1 MNASEGI
8 TRRQWL
14 AAAAGALA
22 AGRPSEGSPNR
33 PIIILI
39 MADDMGFSDVGCYGS
54 EIATP
59 NLDSLAARGVRFT
72 QFYNSARCCP
82 TRASLLTGLYPHQ
95 AGVGYMEPHN
105 RYNRPAIEKLRLPQY
120 QGFLNDRC
128 VTIAEALRPAGYQTF
143 MSGKWHVGAL
153 PGQRPLDRGFDRF
166 FGILVGASSYWKPD
180 PKNIYDGKE
189 PVHSLPED
197 FYATDYY
204 ARYAAKFIEER
215 DRGRPFFLYLAFTAP
230 HWPLEAWPEDIQRYR
245 GRYRIGWDEL
255 RRRRLARQIELGLFP
270 PTLKLSPRHPDSYPW
285 EKEKNQD
292 NMDLRMAVYAAMI
305 ERMDRGIGLVLETLR
320 KTGQEENTLVVF
332 LSDNGACAEP
342 YRRNEDK
349 GLGHAAQLLPW
360 ANASN
365 TPFRLFKHWVHE
377 GGIASP
383 LIICWPARVRGGII
397 NRRWVGH
404 VMDLLPTFLE
414 AAGAKYPSS
423 YGGRPVLALEG
434 RSLLPALRDPNA
446 IRKGAIYWEHEGNRA
461 MRDGRWKLVSYYN
474 EVHEE
479 MNRVGTGRR
488 TGPWELY
495 DLEADRTELNNLA
508 REQPRRLRVMIDRYR
523 AWERRVGVTDWE
535 EILKAGGFYDGG

>member
-1 MNASEGI
+1 MKASEGM

-22 AGRPSEGSPNR
+22 AGKQSEASPIRPN
-33 PIIILI
+33 IILI
-39 MADDMGFSDVGCYGS
+39 MADDMGFSDLGCYGS

-59 NLDSLAARGVRFT
+59 NLDSLAGRGVRFT
-72 QFYNSARCCP
+72 QFYNCARCCP

-95 AGVGYMEPHN
+95 AGIGYMEPSN

-128 VTIAEALRPAGYQTF
+128 LTIAEALRPAGYQTF

-166 FGILVGASSYWKPD
+166 FGILAGASSYWKPD
-180 PKNIYDGKE
+180 PKNVYDGKE
-189 PVHSLPED
+189 PANSLPKD

-255 RRRRLARQIELGLFP
+255 RRRRFARQIELGLFP
-270 PTLKLSPRHPDSYPW
+270 PPVKLTPRHPDSYPW

-292 NMDLRMAVYAAMI
+292 NMDLRMAVYGAMI

-342 YRRNEDK
+342 YRRSEDK

-383 LIICWPARVRGGII
+383 LIVSWPARIRGGTI
-397 NRRWVGH
+397 NRKWVGH

-423 YGGRPVLALEG
+423 HGGRPIQALEG
-434 RSLLPALRDPNA
+434 RSMLPALRDPNA

-461 MRDGRWKLVSYYN
+461 TRDGRWKLVSYYN
-474 EVHEE
+474 EIHEE
-479 MNRVGTGRR
+479 INRVGTGRR

-495 DLEADRTELNNLA
+495 DLEADRTEQNNLA
-508 REQPRRLRVMIDRYR
+508 QEQPRRLRAMIDRYR
-523 AWERRVGVTDWE
+523 AWERRAGVTDWE
-535 EILKAGGFYDGG
+535 EILKAGGFYEDG